1 MTDRREGGFT
11 LVELLVTVVISGII
25 VGVIT
30 EALIQGFRTTDATS
44 TRVARSSAVQA
55 FAHAVTEDVQRAETV
70 AAASAAVSETD
81 CVTADDGRFLRLAWS
96 AGTDNRT
103 AVYALD
109 PTGDGGHDLVRWLC
123 VGTALPVPRVLG
135 HIADTAGSPPPVT
148 VACKALSTDPSTAA
162 CPSTPGSP
170 DTVVLSIRIDPAP
183 LPPSEL
189 TLQRRMT

>member
-1 MTDRREGGFT
+1 MTPERESGFT
-11 LVELLVTVVISGII
+11 LVELLVTIVITGII
-25 VGVIT
+25 IGVIT

-44 TRVARSSAVQA
+44 ARVARSSAVQA
-55 FAHAVTEDVQRAETV
+55 FTSAVTDDVQRAETV
-70 AAASAAVSETD
+70 AALSAAVSESD

-96 AGTDNRT
+96 AGTDSRT

-109 PTGDGGHDLVRWLC
+109 PTSDGGHDLIRWLC
-123 VGTALPVPRVLG
+123 VGTASPVARVLG
-135 HIADTAGSPPPVT
+135 HIADAAGSPPPVT
-148 VACKALSTDPSTAA
+148 VACKTLSTDPTTTD

-189 TLQRRMT
+189 TVQRRMS